1 MSYQGGL
8 YEGDFLFK
16 VVLMRVTSHESGLYE
31 DDFSQ
36 RGLYEGDLCG

>member
-1 MSYQGGL
+1 MGVMSYQGGL

-31 DDFSQ
+31 DDFS
-36 RGLYEGDLCG
+36 